1 MCRRPLRN
9 PFPSSPVSTAWAST
23 GVGVLG
29 QGLALTPA
37 TDHMCLECA
46 DVSLGAPAGP
56 QTSPGIWTGEL

>member
-1 MCRRPLRN
+1 MCRRPLWS
-9 PFPSSPVSTAWAST
+9 PFPSSPVSTAQAST

-29 QGLALTPA
+29 WGLALTPA